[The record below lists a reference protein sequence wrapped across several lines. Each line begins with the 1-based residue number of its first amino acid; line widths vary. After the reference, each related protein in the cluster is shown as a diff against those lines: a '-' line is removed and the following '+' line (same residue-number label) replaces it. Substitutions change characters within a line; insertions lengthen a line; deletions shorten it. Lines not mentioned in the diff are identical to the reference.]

1 MIRGSDVG
9 GLGPAKVTEAASSGS
24 LSLDLSFFVRFFFLV
39 FASRLD
45 VSILREVA
53 FSLNVNIAVCYELQ
67 RENSNENL
75 LQSSVGTYCKTL

>member
-24 LSLDLSFFVRFFFLV
+24 LSLSLDRLDLSFFSFFL
-39 FASRLD
+39 RL
-45 VSILREVA
+45 VLTCILREVA

-67 RENSNENL
+67 RENL
-75 LQSSVGTYCKTL
+75 LQPSVGSSRYCKTL

>member
-24 LSLDLSFFVRFFFLV
+24 LSLSLDLSFFSFFL
-39 FASRLD
+39 RL
-45 VSILREVA
+45 VLTCILREVA

-75 LQSSVGTYCKTL
+75 LQ

>member
-24 LSLDLSFFVRFFFLV
+24 LSLSLDLSFFSFFL
-39 FASRLD
+39 RL
-45 VSILREVA
+45 VLTCILREVA

-67 RENSNENL
+67 RENL
-75 LQSSVGTYCKTL
+75 LQPSYHQGPQKRIALP

>member
-24 LSLDLSFFVRFFFLV
+24 LSLSLDLSFFSFFL
-39 FASRLD
+39 RL
-45 VSILREVA
+45 VLTCILREVA

-67 RENSNENL
+67 RENL
-75 LQSSVGTYCKTL
+75 LQPSVGSKYCKTL